1 MQDVVAEAL
10 NVMLIG
16 LGGQV
21 TARPVAGLTIA
32 ESAILPLKLFTLV
45 NVIEMATL
53 APELKL
59 TRLLTEMV
67 KSPTWTVEPVE

>member
-1 MQDVVAEAL
+1 MHEVVAEAL
-10 NVMLIG
+10 NVRLVG

-21 TARPVAGLTIA
+21 TVRPVAGLTIA
-32 ESAILPLKLFTLV
+32 ESPMLPLKLFTLV
-45 NVIEMATL
+45 NVMEMVPL